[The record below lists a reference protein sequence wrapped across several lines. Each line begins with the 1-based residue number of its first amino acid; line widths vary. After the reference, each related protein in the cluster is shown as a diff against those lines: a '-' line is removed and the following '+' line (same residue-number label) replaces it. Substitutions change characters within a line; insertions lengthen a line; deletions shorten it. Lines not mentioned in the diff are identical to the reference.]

1 MRLALISPCPFH
13 VYLSPSTGSSWR
25 LGSCPAHLH
34 HLRTLTP
41 CTRHRVGVLY
51 CPHQVKSSMILRF
64 LGVERHFIA
73 CISYLLLCNKLSQN
87 SAAANLHLL
96 PHGFCGSGI
105 QAQLGWV
112 PWLRA
117 CHAQGVGRCCS
128 DLKTQKEVDT
138 SPAPSHDRPQDSF
151 SSGLLN

>member
-25 LGSCPAHLH
+25 VGSCPAHLH
-34 HLRTLTP
+34 RLRTLTP
-41 CTRHRVGVLY
+41 CTWHRVSVLY

-64 LGVERHFIA
+64 LSVERHFIA

-105 QAQLGWV
+105 QAQWV
-112 PWLRA
+112 GSPGSGPVMPKVSAGAAVTR
-117 CHAQGVGRCCS
+117 R
-128 DLKTQKEVDT
+128 LKRRWIRLQLLHVTD
-138 SPAPSHDRPQDSF
+138 HGF
-151 SSGLLN
+151 SSALLN